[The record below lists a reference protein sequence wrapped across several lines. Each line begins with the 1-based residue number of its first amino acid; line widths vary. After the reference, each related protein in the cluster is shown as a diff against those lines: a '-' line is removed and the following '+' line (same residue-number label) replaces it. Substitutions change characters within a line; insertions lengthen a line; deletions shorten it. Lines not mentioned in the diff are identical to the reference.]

1 MEGSKNRMGRGNMVA
16 MIDPTLGMK
25 SINTYT
31 PHTHTHTLRV
41 IIIAIMAFRAI
52 RTIVRNE

>member
-1 MEGSKNRMGRGNMVA
+1 MEGSKNRIGRGNMVA
-16 MIDPTLGMK
+16 MIEPTLGMK

-41 IIIAIMAFRAI
+41 IIAIMAFRAI
-52 RTIVRNE
+52 TTIVRNE